1 MVVLGK
7 KYVGEVLFLNCVLSI
22 IHSWI
27 FYMNFKENSQIIFFL
42 NLILVVL
49 HHFMFCWPRPY
60 IFVIVLLSL
69 SKHINL
75 LSLSKHINLPLN
87 HLIIV
92 LKKKITIASPKT
104 DLCMY
109 IITPSLDFSFAFM
122 TASVHVFRYL
132 LYLRKYISDPLT
144 FCIHHTPK

>member
-1 MVVLGK
+1 MPILYINGGVTKIWWFEGAVFFKL
-7 KYVGEVLFLNCVLSI
+7 YFDNYSFLDILYEFERKITGPV
-22 IHSWI
+22 
-27 FYMNFKENSQIIFFL
+27 FFL

-104 DLCMY
+104 LVY
-109 IITPSLDFSFAFM
+109 IYHNPFVRLKFCRL
-122 TASVHVFRYL
+122 HV
-132 LYLRKYISDPLT
+132 
-144 FCIHHTPK
+144 